1 MATLMTCDPHITDPL
16 AAELNA
22 VIHGLQLAIDSG
34 LTKLIVEGD
43 SVSIIQALQSKDH
56 NMSWLGNRV
65 TEARKLLYQ
74 LEQWKLS
81 AIPREANIYGCS
93 WIS

>member
-34 LTKLIVEGD
+34 LTKLIVEE
-43 SVSIIQALQSKDH
+43 I
-56 NMSWLGNRV
+56 R
-65 TEARKLLYQ
+65 
-74 LEQWKLS
+74 
-81 AIPREANIYGCS
+81 
-93 WIS
+93 